1 MGVDLFSDLQPR
13 ITKDDEEATN
23 NIIPWLDN
31 LSKTTLMGPV
41 PKYIVF
47 KVNII
52 LQEVDLLREG
62 IFGVNAL
69 LIFIDGEKLFL
80 TIHNFIFLLRDV
92 GSRSLDRSS
101 SCKGR
106 RSVLDRHLDPRPQ
119 RTPDL
124 ASVSRFESSGWTQSH
139 QGWGC

>member
-92 GSRSLDRSS
+92 KASE
-101 SCKGR
+101 
-106 RSVLDRHLDPRPQ
+106 VAVW
-119 RTPDL
+119 TDL
-124 ASVSRFESSGWTQSH
+124 LLARAADLCWTDT
-139 QGWGC
+139 